1 MGAADPPL
9 LGPGGLARSI
19 QRVNARFA
27 RTLWLYRTK
36 PGGPEGR
43 VGVLKVVILPLVL
56 ANKALEWL
64 TGRIPT
70 DVDLLERL
78 LVAEAEL
85 ELVKAEN
92 KILRTEI
99 TQKVNAIMKRVEE

>member
-1 MGAADPPL
+1 M
-9 LGPGGLARSI
+9 
-19 QRVNARFA
+19 V
-27 RTLWLYRTK
+27 K
-36 PGGPEGR
+36 
-43 VGVLKVVILPLVL
+43 VLVLPLVL

-78 LVAEAEL
+78 LIAEAEM

-92 KILRTEI
+92 RILRTEI
-99 TQKVNAIMKRVEE
+99 TKKVNAIMKRVEDK

>member
-1 MGAADPPL
+1 V
-9 LGPGGLARSI
+9 AR
-19 QRVNARFA
+19 RD
-27 RTLWLYRTK
+27 
-36 PGGPEGR
+36 G
-43 VGVLKVVILPLVL
+43 VGVLVKVLVLPLVL

-78 LVAEAEL
+78 LIAEAEM

-92 KILRTEI
+92 RILRTEI
-99 TQKVNAIMKRVEE
+99 TKKVNAIMKRVEDK